1 MDLNVGTLSRLRRG
15 GSDAVE
21 RDGSV
26 GGDSQTGLLQRL
38 RATLAK
44 TPWFVWTVVLPT
56 VCVALYYLVF
66 AADQYVSE
74 AQFLV
79 RGPQP
84 QSISLL
90 GQVLGSSALHQA
102 TEETGGVEAFLT
114 SHDAVSALQRKL
126 DLKEMFRKTGLD
138 FLGRLR
144 SNPTPEDLLGYYRKH
159 VKVATNT
166 NTGVTTL
173 SVRAFDPD
181 DSKRI
186 SEELLEQSEQ
196 LVNRFSAR
204 AEADA
209 LKIARNEVDQAE
221 GKLLNINQELT
232 RFRNDKGAIDPAKS
246 SALLMQEVSTID
258 TQLSTETAKLAQMRA
273 NLHAGAPDLKQQ
285 EIKVASLQGAL
296 NSKRATLTGG
306 KDSMAPVVGDY
317 ERLSLEQEF
326 ANKEYTSALASLE
339 AARLDAQRQHLYLV
353 RVVEPNRAE
362 KSLYPARG
370 LAILT
375 VFVSLCV
382 AYGIGWLILAGIREH
397 AA

>member
-1 MDLNVGTLSRLRRG
+1 MDLNAGTLSRLRRG
-15 GSDAVE
+15 GSDAIE

-26 GGDSQTGLLQRL
+26 GGDKGAGLRQKLT
-38 RATLAK
+38 AAFSK

-56 VCVALYYLVF
+56 VCVAFYYLAF

-84 QSISLL
+84 QSVSIL
-90 GQVLGSSALHQA
+90 GQVLAGSALHQA
-102 TEETGGVEAFLT
+102 SEETGGVEVYLA
-114 SHDAVSALQRKL
+114 SHDAVSALQRKMNL
-126 DLKEMFRKTGLD
+126 VSVFRKTRLD
-138 FLGRLR
+138 FLGRL
-144 SNPTPEDLLGYYRKH
+144 NGDPTPEDLLRYYRKH
-159 VKVATNT
+159 VKVTTNT
-166 NTGVTTL
+166 NNGITTL
-173 SVRAFDPD
+173 SVRAYDPE

-186 SEELLEQSEQ
+186 AEALLGQSEQ

-209 LKIARNEVDQAE
+209 LRVAKDEVDQAE
-221 GKLLNINQELT
+221 GKLININQELT
-232 RFRNDKGAIDPAKS
+232 RFRNDRGAIDPAKS

-258 TQLSTETAKLAQMRA
+258 TQLSAETAKLAQMRA

-285 EIKVASLQGAL
+285 EIKVASLEGAL
-296 NSKRATLTGG
+296 SGRKAKLTGG
-306 KDSMAPVVGDY
+306 KNSMAPVVGDY

-339 AARLDAQRQHLYLV
+339 SARLDAQRQHLYLV

-362 KSLYPARG
+362 KSLYPDRG
-370 LAILT
+370 LIILT